1 MVTPATPRP
10 PRVRT
15 EEHVLDNGLKV
26 VLAPAPAT
34 PVVGVNLW
42 YAVGSRNEPPG
53 RTGFAHL
60 FEHMMFQGSA
70 HVPKNGHFRHV
81 EEVGGSA
88 NATTWFDRTN
98 YFATVPS
105 HHLDLALWLES
116 DRMGWML
123 PAMTKE
129 KLENQRQVVM
139 NERRERYDN
148 QPYGDWDERLHAL
161 LFPPDHPYHHTVIGA
176 MADIASAT
184 LEDVHDFFATW
195 YRPNNAVLTIC
206 GDFDPEHALAR
217 VRHWFGEIPAGS
229 EPPPV
234 PGNPQIPW
242 RVGDTLRE
250 TVEAAVPLPRI
261 YAACRIPP
269 FTSDAFWA
277 GEAVSCCLG
286 MGRSSR
292 LYDRLVRTR
301 VAKSAHCQVLP
312 LTTGA
317 SLFLLVA
324 TGYPGTEAGELE
336 AVLGR
341 ELDDA
346 ATIGAEEIARSAAGY
361 ETRTLGAL
369 QRVETRA
376 DFLSMYATCFGTAA
390 RLNDDLARLRRVSVE
405 DAQAWS
411 RAYLH
416 QENRVFV
423 RYVPEARKARSG
435 AAPGVR
441 TARGIGAA
449 PRLREAPE

>member
-1 MVTPATPRP
+1 MVSPASPTPPP
-10 PRVRT
+10 PRVPT
-15 EEHVLDNGLKV
+15 EEHILDNGLKV

-81 EEVGGSA
+81 EDVGGSA

-123 PAMTKE
+123 PAMTE
-129 KLENQRQVVM
+129 DKLENQRQVVM

-161 LFPPDHPYHHTVIGA
+161 LFPADHPYHHTVIGA
-176 MADIASAT
+176 MEDIASAT
-184 LEDVHDFFATW
+184 LEDVHDFFETW

-217 VRHWFGEIPAGS
+217 VQHWFGEIPAGP
-229 EPPPV
+229 EPPAI
-234 PGNPQIPW
+234 PGNPDIPW

-250 TVEAAVPLPRI
+250 TVESAVPLPRI

-301 VAKSAHCQVLP
+301 VAKSAHCHVLP
-312 LTTGA
+312 LATGA
-317 SLFLLVA
+317 SFFLLVA
-324 TGYPGTEAGELE
+324 TGYRGTDVGDLE
-336 AVLGR
+336 AALRR

-346 ATIGAEEIARSAAGY
+346 ATVGAEEIARAAAGH
-361 ETRTLGAL
+361 ETRTLAAL

-376 DFLSMYATCFGTAA
+376 DFLSMYATLFGSAA
-390 RLNDDLARLRRVSVE
+390 RLNDDLARLRHVSVE

-411 RAYLH
+411 REYLH
-416 QENRVFV
+416 DENRVFI
-423 RYVPEARKARSG
+423 RFVPE
-435 AAPGVR
+435 
-441 TARGIGAA
+441 T
-449 PRLREAPE
+449 PE

>member
-1 MVTPATPRP
+1 MVTRRP
-10 PRVRT
+10 HPVVPV

-26 VLAPAPAT
+26 VLAPARAT

-42 YAVGSRNEPPG
+42 YSVGSRNEPPG

-98 YFATVPS
+98 YFETVPS

-123 PAMTKE
+123 PAMTGE

-148 QPYGDWDERLHAL
+148 QPYGDWDERVQAL
-161 LFPPDHPYHHTVIGA
+161 LFPQDHPYHHTVIGA
-176 MADIASAT
+176 MEDIASAT
-184 LEDVHDFFATW
+184 LEDVRDFFATW

-206 GDFDPEHALAR
+206 GDIDPDHALAR
-217 VRHWFGEIPAGS
+217 VQRWFGEIASGPT
-229 EPPPV
+229 PPPL
-234 PGNPQIPW
+234 PGNPELPFATGGT
-242 RVGDTLRE
+242 VRE
-250 TVEAAVPLPRI
+250 TVESAVPLPRI
-261 YAACRIPP
+261 YAASRIPP
-269 FTSDAFWA
+269 FTSSAFRA

-301 VAKSAHCQVLP
+301 VAKSASCHALP
-312 LTTGA
+312 LATGA
-317 SLFLLVA
+317 SIFLVVA
-324 TGYPGTEAGELE
+324 TGYPETEVGDLE
-336 AVLGR
+336 AALAR

-346 ATIGAEEIARSAAGY
+346 ATIGADEIARAAAGW

-369 QRVETRA
+369 QRVENRA
-376 DFLSMYATCFGTAA
+376 DLLSMYATLFGDAA
-390 RLNDDLARLRRVSVE
+390 RLNDDLDRLRRVSAKE
-405 DAQAWS
+405 ARAWS
-411 RAYLH
+411 RSYLH
-416 QENRVFV
+416 EGNRVFV
-423 RYVPEARKARSG
+423 RYVPEGQR
-435 AAPGVR
+435 
-441 TARGIGAA
+441 
-449 PRLREAPE
+449 